1 MLAITF
7 MFPDNSFD
15 VTPFHPLDH
24 TAFRTKVLL
33 PEASTLLIQQD
44 LPHLDRKSAIRTMQN
59 SQQFGAE
66 MHPSEDSIHVDGI
79 MERIVVKNRNANQ
92 QLAIK
97 MEAQEA
103 AIADSELEYKEVIEN
118 GKVVLLLDD

>member
-7 MFPDNSFD
+7 MFPDDSFD

-24 TAFRTKVLL
+24 TAIRTKVLL

-44 LPHLDRKSAIRTMQN
+44 LPHLDRKSAIRTIQN

-66 MHPSEDSIHVDGI
+66 MHPGEDSVQ
-79 MERIVVKNRNANQ
+79 R
-92 QLAIK
+92 LAASCTDTTPTGVLPPSLSSARPIPGL
-97 MEAQEA
+97 AQVRRA
-103 AIADSELEYKEVIEN
+103 S
-118 GKVVLLLDD
+118 